1 MEDIKCKIE
10 ELTITHYKCLM
21 KKKPHHEARKRTP
34 LPTWPINA
42 FYSGTHKGKVW
53 VLFFFC
59 YMIIW
64 IDCTLI
70 LYHAINSNDFHDILI
85 ICVAAN
91 SLSNQTTFKG
101 IALIL
106 EIPVHNLSEIFTA
119 RAHQNNL
126 TDNRSNFLYMD
137 GREHSKNSK
146 STCANFYDITVG
158 LLNIMYTYNWTS
170 S

>member
-1 MEDIKCKIE
+1 MLFTLACIKA
-10 ELTITHYKCLM
+10 KC
-21 KKKPHHEARKRTP
+21 ECYFVVA
-34 LPTWPINA
+34 
-42 FYSGTHKGKVW
+42 V
-53 VLFFFC
+53 FFC

-91 SLSNQTTFKG
+91 SLINHTTFKG

-106 EIPVHNLSEIFTA
+106 EIPVHNLSDIFTA
-119 RAHQNNL
+119 RVHQNNL

-146 STCANFYDITVG
+146 STCTNFYDITVG
-158 LLNIMYTYNWTS
+158 LLNKLYTYN
-170 S
+170 